1 MSESRPI
8 AVDGK
13 DVETSRVGGYV
24 GEFATRVAGRRRK
37 ALGDFFGL
45 ENFGVNLTY
54 LDPGSESSLLHQ
66 HSGQDELVYVLEGEP
81 SLVMASSEIDLKP
94 GMCAGFP
101 KSGEAH
107 HLVNRTSE
115 VVVLLEIGDRLP
127 GDEVNYPE
135 DDIMIDHDEE
145 NRFRYVHKD
154 GTPY

>member
-1 MSESRPI
+1 MSESIPI
-8 AVDGK
+8 AIDSK
-13 DVETSRVGGYV
+13 DIQTSRKGGYI
-24 GEFATRVAGRRRK
+24 GPFALRVAGRRRK

-54 LDPGSESSLLHQ
+54 LEPGSESSLLHT
-66 HSGQDELVYVLEGEP
+66 HSRQDELIYVLEGEP
-81 SLVMASSEIDLKP
+81 SLVMESSEILLKP

-107 HLVNRTSE
+107 HLINRTSE